1 MTLMNKTTRYEIK
14 RYLKSVRHSIPGS
27 FSAKQAFITM
37 LKSQIDEY
45 FEKNPQATIGNV
57 IDYFGKPEVISN
69 EFDVKNYKDEIKKY
83 KVKLICIV
91 ALSIILLSLC
101 VILKIS
107 LNEAVKEGHIIIT
120 TDY

>member
-1 MTLMNKTTRYEIK
+1 
-14 RYLKSVRHSIPGS
+14 
-27 FSAKQAFITM
+27 M

-83 KVKLICIV
+83 KIKLICIV